1 MKFYNIVD
9 EYINFLGTFD
19 SKVSKNKQESRP
31 YVGVVIE
38 IEKMKYYA
46 PFTSPKA
53 KHRKM
58 KNGKD
63 FRKIQGGEYGA
74 INFNNMIPVPDWALK
89 LIDIDNESDQK
100 YRRLLQNQYRA
111 IKADSEEIIK
121 TATRLRELVMTEDE
135 NLTTF
140 DKRIKERCCNLKIL
154 EQVYTQ
160 FIHGKGLFLWV
171 EKIPQKI

>member
-1 MKFYNIVD
+1 MDTIQKSNIED
-9 EYINFLGTFD
+9 SLLRTHMAKMIAEYA
-19 SKVSKNKQESRP
+19 VSILHKTPLAGMQCAFSDMNKQSDE
-31 YVGVVIE
+31 
-38 IEKMKYYA
+38 MKYYA

-74 INFNNMIPVPDWALK
+74 INFNNMIPVPDCALK

-111 IKADSEEIIK
+111 IRADSEEIIK
-121 TATRLRELVMTEDE
+121 TAAR
-135 NLTTF
+135 
-140 DKRIKERCCNLKIL
+140 
-154 EQVYTQ
+154 
-160 FIHGKGLFLWV
+160 
-171 EKIPQKI
+171 

>member
-1 MKFYNIVD
+1 MKFYNIAD
-9 EYINFLGTFD
+9 EYINFLRTFD
-19 SKVSKNKQESRP
+19 SKVSENKQESRP
-31 YVGVVIE
+31 YIGVVIE
-38 IEKMKYYA
+38 IEEMKYYA

-74 INFNNMIPVPDWALK
+74 INFNN
-89 LIDIDNESDQK
+89 IDIDNESDQK

-111 IKADSEEIIK
+111 IRADSEEIIK
-121 TATRLRELVMTEDE
+121 TAARLRKLVMTGDE

-140 DKRIKERCCNLKIL
+140 DKRIKERCCNLKII

-160 FIHGKGLFLWV
+160 FNMK
-171 EKIPQKI
+171 QTNR

>member
-1 MKFYNIVD
+1 MKFYNIAD
-9 EYINFLGTFD
+9 EYINFLRTFD
-19 SKVSKNKQESRP
+19 SKVSENKQESRP
-31 YVGVVIE
+31 YIGVVIE
-38 IEKMKYYA
+38 IEEMKYYA

-74 INFNNMIPVPDWALK
+74 IK
-89 LIDIDNESDQK
+89 K

-111 IKADSEEIIK
+111 IRADSEEIIK
-121 TATRLRELVMTEDE
+121 TAARLRKLVMTGDE

-140 DKRIKERCCNLKIL
+140 DKRIKERCCNLKII

-160 FIHGKGLFLWV
+160 FNMK
-171 EKIPQKI
+171 QTNR

>member
-1 MKFYNIVD
+1 MKFYNIAD
-9 EYINFLGTFD
+9 EYINFLRTFD
-19 SKVSKNKQESRP
+19 SKVSENKQESRP
-31 YVGVVIE
+31 YIGVVIE
-38 IEKMKYYA
+38 IEEMKYYA

-63 FRKIQGGEYGA
+63 FRKIQG
-74 INFNNMIPVPDWALK
+74 ALK

-111 IKADSEEIIK
+111 IRADSEEIIK
-121 TATRLRELVMTEDE
+121 TAARLRKLVMTGDE

-140 DKRIKERCCNLKIL
+140 DKRIKERCCNLKII

-160 FIHGKGLFLWV
+160 FNMK
-171 EKIPQKI
+171 QTNR

>member
-1 MKFYNIVD
+1 MKFYNIAD
-9 EYINFLGTFD
+9 EYINFLRTFD
-19 SKVSKNKQESRP
+19 SKVSENKQESRP
-31 YVGVVIE
+31 YIGVVIE

-74 INFNNMIPVPDWALK
+74 INFNNMIPVPDCALK
-89 LIDIDNESDQK
+89 MIDIDNESDQK

-111 IKADSEEIIK
+111 IRADSEEIIK
-121 TATRLRELVMTEDE
+121 TAARLRKLVMTGDE

-140 DKRIKERCCNLKIL
+140 DKRIKERCCNLKII

-160 FIHGKGLFLWV
+160 FNMK
-171 EKIPQKI
+171 QTNR